1 MEEEKKP
8 KVLGGIKDKLV
19 FFGPGL
25 LLAITAAGEAGITE
39 ALEIGAHFH
48 LTLLWVVILTLLFKY
63 AFTTGIARYTLATG
77 KTIFEGFGSLPGP
90 KNWGFILTIVSYMV
104 EVVSVGAMILFVAT
118 FLDYLI
124 PVTYYIPLLG
134 IFILLLVLLVL
145 RTHVY
150 HHFELIMAGMV
161 VLLSFIAVF
170 ALSFYVD
177 SPLSV

>member
-1 MEEEKKP
+1 MLMSVEKKP
-8 KVLGGIKDKLV
+8 KFLGGVKDKLV

-90 KNWGFILTIVSYMV
+90 KNWGFILTIVSYLV

-124 PVTYYIPLLG
+124 PGTYYIPLLG
-134 IFILLLVLLVL
+134 IFILLQ
-145 RTHVY
+145 
-150 HHFELIMAGMV
+150 
-161 VLLSFIAVF
+161 
-170 ALSFYVD
+170 
-177 SPLSV
+177 